1 MNSKIEKKY
10 FQEVNNEWKE
20 IILNIF
26 DKNNLK
32 ILEDLET
39 EYENYS
45 VFPQASDIFKCFSF
59 FKPSETIVVFV
70 GQDPYHQKNIA
81 DGLCFSTRDANKTP
95 SSLQNIFKELYNDL
109 GINRKNNDLSNWARQ
124 GVLLLNSV
132 LSVRENQ
139 ALSHHHLNWEVFTNS
154 IIEYLSSNYPDI
166 IFVFFG
172 KKAEIKNIYVK
183 NQDNILNLVHPSGL
197 SAYRGFIGNKMF
209 SEIDKK
215 LNHKK
220 NIIW

>member
-10 FQEVNNEWKE
+10 FQEVNNEWKT

-32 ILEDLET
+32 ILEDLDT

-81 DGLCFSTRDANKTP
+81 DGLCFSTRDTNKTP

-109 GINRKNNDLSNWARQ
+109 GINQKNNDLSNWAKQ

-139 ALSHHHLNWEVFTNS
+139 TLSHHHLNWEVFTNS
-154 IIEYLSSNYPDI
+154 IIEYLSANYPEI

-172 KKAEIKNIYVK
+172 KKAQIKNIYVK
-183 NQDNILNLVHPSGL
+183 KQENILNLVHPSGL

-209 SEIDKK
+209 SEINKK
-215 LNHKK
+215 LDSKK

>member
-10 FQEVNNEWKE
+10 FQVVNEEWKE
-20 IILNIF
+20 IILKIF
-26 DKNNLK
+26 NRNNLK
-32 ILEDLET
+32 ILEDLEI
-39 EYENYS
+39 EYKNNSIYPNEK
-45 VFPQASDIFKCFSF
+45 DIFKCFSF
-59 FKPSETIVVFV
+59 FKPSETLVVFV

-81 DGLCFSTRDANKTP
+81 DGLCFSTSDTNKTP

-132 LSVRENQ
+132 LSVRENE
-139 ALSHHHLNWEVFTNS
+139 ALSHHHLNWEIFTNS
-154 IIEYLSSNYPDI
+154 IIEYLSSNYPEI

-172 KKAEIKNIYVK
+172 KKAQIKNIYVK
-183 NQDNILNLVHPSGL
+183 KQDNILNLVHPSGL

-209 SEIDKK
+209 SQINKK
-215 LNHKK
+215 LDYK
-220 NIIW
+220 NKIIW